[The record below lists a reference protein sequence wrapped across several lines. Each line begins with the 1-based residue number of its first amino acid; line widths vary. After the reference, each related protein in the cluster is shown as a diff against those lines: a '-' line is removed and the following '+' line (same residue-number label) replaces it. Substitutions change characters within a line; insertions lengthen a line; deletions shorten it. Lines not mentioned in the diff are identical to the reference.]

1 MEVLLGYSETWNGQL
16 RIMWG
21 TCGNVHKCIILP
33 QSSESS
39 AAENHSSGGSGQTSD
54 RVLFCQNNIYVV
66 LKTGSVSGLFSPAKR
81 GQKCCCAVLRVIHS
95 YQFVRWD
102 PFCLPQLFAIDNSEV
117 VIMIWHAINYY
128 FNTLPANLHTI
139 NIRKFQCFP
148 I

>member
-21 TCGNVHKCIILP
+21 TRGNVHKCIILP

-54 RVLFCQNNIYVV
+54 RVLFWQAEPRNNIYVNIYVV

-95 YQFVRWD
+95 YQFVRSDTIWYRELIQCTR
-102 PFCLPQLFAIDNSEV
+102 PTQGKVGYIVLGETRFVCPSCLP
-117 VIMIWHAINYY
+117 
-128 FNTLPANLHTI
+128 
-139 NIRKFQCFP
+139 
-148 I
+148 